1 MRKILKN
8 NNKSKRFYGTQKG
21 KIGTQLYILDKF
33 GNLLS
38 VGDEIK
44 YGEYKGVLLYNHH
57 YDQYGIALDYSMRYG
72 NDKYNIDSYEKFVDI
87 PMDNG
92 ARMKLEMINSIN

>member
-8 NNKSKRFYGTQKG
+8 NNKSKRFNGSKKG

-38 VGDEIK
+38 VGDGIK
-44 YGEYKGVLLYNHH
+44 YGDYKGVFLYKGLVN
-57 YDQYGIALDYSMRYG
+57 
-72 NDKYNIDSYEKFVDI
+72 KCV
-87 PMDNG
+87 G
-92 ARMKLEMINSIN
+92 ATYKG

>member
-8 NNKSKRFYGTQKG
+8 NNKSKRFNGSKKG

-38 VGDEIK
+38 VGDGIK
-44 YGEYKGVLLYNHH
+44 YGDYKGVFLYNYH
-57 YDQYGIALDYSMRYG
+57 YDQYGIALDSSMRYG
-72 NDKYNIDSYEKFVDI
+72 NDKYSIDSYEKFIEI

-92 ARMKLEMINSIN
+92 ARMELELIKSIN